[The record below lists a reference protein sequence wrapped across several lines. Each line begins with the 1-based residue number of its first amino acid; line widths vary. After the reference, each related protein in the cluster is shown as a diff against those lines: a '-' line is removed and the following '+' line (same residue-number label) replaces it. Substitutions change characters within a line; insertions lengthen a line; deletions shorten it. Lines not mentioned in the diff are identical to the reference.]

1 MNIEDVKY
9 YYLPGGMSIADT
21 EKSITYT
28 DGQKEYQELIAS
40 GVKIHPD
47 IGRPQYSKSQ
57 TIKILIDK
65 TRNSARTE
73 LSETDW
79 YIIRKQETG
88 KEIPQDILNLRSKI
102 REKCDIKI
110 RELESL

>member
-9 YYLPGGMSIADT
+9 YYLPGRMSIADT
-21 EKSITYT
+21 EKSIIYT

-47 IGRPQYSKSQ
+47 IGRPQYSKNQ
-57 TIKILIDK
+57 TIKTLIDQA
-65 TRNSARTE
+65 RSSARTE

-79 YIIRKQETG
+79 YIIRNKKQE
-88 KEIPQDILNLRSKI
+88 KFPQDVLQLRSKI
-102 REKCDIKI
+102 REECDIKI

>member
-88 KEIPQDILNLRSKI
+88 KEIQQDILNLRSKI

-110 RELESL
+110 IELESL